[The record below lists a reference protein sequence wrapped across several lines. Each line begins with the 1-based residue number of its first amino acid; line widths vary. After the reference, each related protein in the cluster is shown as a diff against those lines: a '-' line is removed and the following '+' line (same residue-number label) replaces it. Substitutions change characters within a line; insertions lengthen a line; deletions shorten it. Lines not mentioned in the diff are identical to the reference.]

1 MNERK
6 SKNIVIIALCITL
19 IFMGVGF
26 SALTANLEIN
36 GTATVSGKWDVRITS
51 IEATEAVIAG
61 ATVEDTTTLDGS
73 VNAEGTLASFTAA
86 LTQPGDYIL
95 YTVTVANNGNI
106 DAVLKG
112 YTPENG
118 DGAQAGV
125 SEFNAIKYTFVDTAN
140 AVGTE
145 LAATTGT
152 HTFTVKAEYDET
164 KVGVNAPKEDA
175 DKTRTYNLFL
185 NYEQQ

>member
-36 GTATVSGKWDVRITS
+36 GTATVSGEWNVQIAS

-61 ATVEDTTTLDGS
+61 ATVETPATLNGT

-95 YTVTVANNGNI
+95 YTVTVANRGNI
-106 DAVLKG
+106 AAELKG

-125 SEFNAIKYTFVDTAN
+125 TEYNAIKYTFVDTAN

-152 HTFTVKAEYDET
+152 HTFTVKAEYDAE
-164 KVGVNAPKEDA
+164 KVGVNAPKTEA

-185 NYEQQ
+185 NYEQK